1 MDDILPTFLL
11 EAESLLQEGKARES
25 AVLCTRGLVKYP
37 MYKTAY
43 IVLLRALN
51 ELGDT
56 TQVEEVYDE
65 APNFVKYNQTV
76 QYMMDNLGSVTT
88 KKSEKIIEQHEGD
101 ELTNESEKARIEPT
115 EGKDLEVEIDNSHSI
130 ESNEELDAEISDELK
145 NDELSPEMI
154 ETLTKSGDVDSN
166 TNDAEQETTELKETL
181 TLAKIYEQQDA
192 YQKALA
198 IYLMLQEAPDNEDM
212 YADKIVELKAIIEEE
227 RE

>member
-43 IVLLRALN
+43 IVLIRALN

-56 TQVEEVYDE
+56 VQINEVYDD

-76 QYMMDNLGSVTT
+76 KYMMNNLGSAMT
-88 KKSEKIIEQHEGD
+88 KQADKVVELSEDDEEVDSLHES
-101 ELTNESEKARIEPT
+101 TSNATKESELSNEVEEVQPIVESAE
-115 EGKDLEVEIDNSHSI
+115 DLE
-130 ESNEELDAEISDELK
+130 AEITDALK
-145 NDELSPEMI
+145 NDELNPNVI
-154 ETLTKSGDVDSN
+154 ESLTKTSDVDSELES
-166 TNDAEQETTELKETL
+166 TDVELKETL

-192 YQKALA
+192 YQQALD
-198 IYLMLQEAPDNEDM
+198 IYLELQKSAGDEEL

-227 RE
+227 SG